1 MAPGPMLHFFLLAA
15 LAPLWL
21 VAGRA
26 AQRLRLP
33 LITGM
38 MLAGAATG
46 PEALGLLSAQALEAL
61 TTVDHVCL
69 SLIALAAGAEL
80 QLGELRRLGRQVG
93 REGGGLRH
101 GGRER
106 ATLQSRAIALSSVRL
121 IAAQAV
127 CPDLHF

>member
-1 MAPGPMLHFFLLAA
+1 MASTAVPMLHFLVLAA
-15 LAPLWL
+15 LAPFWL
-21 VAGRA
+21 LAGRA

-46 PEALGLLSAQALEAL
+46 PEALGLLNSDALAAL

-80 QLGELRRLGRQVG
+80 QLGELRKLRRQVG
-93 REGGGLRH
+93 AGLGAAILPAGGH
-101 GGRER
+101 
-106 ATLQSRAIALSSVRL
+106 
-121 IAAQAV
+121 
-127 CPDLHF
+127 C